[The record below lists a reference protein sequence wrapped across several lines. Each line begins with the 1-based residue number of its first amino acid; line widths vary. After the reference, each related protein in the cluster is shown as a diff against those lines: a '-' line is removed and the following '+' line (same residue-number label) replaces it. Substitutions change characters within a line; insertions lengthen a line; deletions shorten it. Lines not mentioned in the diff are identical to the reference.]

1 MQFFLLYCRI
11 TQYKILNK
19 KLSNSQLKKLKSGIK
34 NNTEITSKISSNVV
48 GGSNDDIKFRAF
60 VKSLEII
67 SQLIKNYQKCNCIK
81 HDNQEDF

>member
-1 MQFFLLYCRI
+1 M
-11 TQYKILNK
+11 TQYNTLNVN
-19 KLSNSQLKKLKSGIK
+19 LCISPLNKLKSRTK
-34 NNTEITSKISSNVV
+34 NGTAVTLKLSSNVV
-48 GGSNDDIKFRAF
+48 GGSNDDSKFRAF